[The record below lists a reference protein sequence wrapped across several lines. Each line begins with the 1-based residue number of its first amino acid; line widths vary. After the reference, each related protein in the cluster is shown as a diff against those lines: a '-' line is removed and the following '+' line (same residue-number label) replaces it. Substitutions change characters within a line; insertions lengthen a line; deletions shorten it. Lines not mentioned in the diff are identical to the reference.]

1 MKINIK
7 VRARNLMFWVSVVIA
22 IFTPVLAYMGLT
34 LQDITTWAKL
44 WEIVAQAFQNPYVVV
59 LILVSVYNAII
70 DPTTKG
76 LGDSS
81 RALEYTVP
89 GGDKEE

>member
-1 MKINIK
+1 MKINFK

-22 IFTPVLAYMGLT
+22 IFTPILAYMGLT

-44 WEIVAQAFQNPYVVV
+44 WEIVAQAFQNPYILV

-76 LGDSS
+76 LGDSQ
-81 RALEYTVP
+81 RALEYNKP
-89 GGDKEE
+89 SGE